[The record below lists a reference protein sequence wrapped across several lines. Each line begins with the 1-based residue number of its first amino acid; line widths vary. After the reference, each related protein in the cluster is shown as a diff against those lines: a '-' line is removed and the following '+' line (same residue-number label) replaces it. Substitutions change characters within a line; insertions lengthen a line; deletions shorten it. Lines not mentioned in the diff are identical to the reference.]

1 MMMANCV
8 DEKKIGKNST
18 QWIPVISGST
28 EVTMLIYSL
37 EIIIKIGKNFP
48 ILFLSLASLN
58 VLLAANDFLAN
69 SIEFGILNSLF
80 AANGFIFLVQ
90 THQNNRIQSLT
101 SNCRETDS
109 GNFLQTKE
117 IG

>member
-1 MMMANCV
+1 MMVNCV
-8 DEKKIGKNST
+8 DEKKIGKRSM

-37 EIIIKIGKNFP
+37 EIITKIGKNFP

-58 VLLAANDFLAN
+58 VLLAANDFLTN

-90 THQNNRIQSLT
+90 THQSNRVQSFT
-101 SNCRETDS
+101 SSHHETGS
-109 GNFLQTKE
+109 GSVLEIKE
-117 IG
+117 

>member
-1 MMMANCV
+1 MMMVNYA
-8 DEKKIGKNST
+8 DEKKIRKNSM

-28 EVTMLIYSL
+28 EVTLLIYSL
-37 EIIIKIGKNFP
+37 EIITKIGKNFP

-90 THQNNRIQSLT
+90 THQSNRIQTLT
-101 SNCRETDS
+101 SNYHETDS
-109 GNFLQTKE
+109 GSFLEIKE
-117 IG
+117 

>member
-1 MMMANCV
+1 MMISNYAN
-8 DEKKIGKNST
+8 EKKIGKSSM
-18 QWIPVISGST
+18 QWLPVISGST

-37 EIIIKIGKNFP
+37 ELITKIGKNSP

-80 AANGFIFLVQ
+80 AANGFIFLIQTRQSNRVQ
-90 THQNNRIQSLT
+90 SFT
-101 SNCRETDS
+101 SNYYETNS
-109 GNFLQTKE
+109 GSFLEIKE
-117 IG
+117 